1 MPVPYK
7 IKVSVL
13 RVTNGECSRGFK
25 AGDSWL
31 IEDGKTP
38 GGMCSSAYHAVAPAI
53 RTFRLGGEH
62 PWDEDKDVTRISCPD
77 LEHWVIYEVKRLR

>member
-7 IKVSVL
+7 VIVNVHSV
-13 RVTNGECSRGFK
+13 TKGKCSQGFK
-25 AGDSWL
+25 VGDSWL

-38 GGMCSSAYHAVAPAI
+38 GMMCGGAYNSVYPAI

-62 PWDEDKDVTRISCPD
+62 PWDEDKDVTYISCPD
-77 LEHWVIYEVKRLR
+77 PERQVIYEVRRLR